1 MKLTARISGVLL
13 SVLLVVGLG
22 LRLAHLDQRS
32 MWTDELFTL
41 AIAQYHPLIPQ
52 AGQPAYRQIQVMEI
66 VDSDTFLTAKA
77 AEQSPPLNDLLVK
90 ASVSV
95 LGSTEIAARLPAAL
109 LACALLAWLAFFA
122 WRQTDPNLRRV
133 LHWSVFLLTLY
144 PALLMY
150 AQEGRAYS
158 PGVSLIGMGGL
169 LWMLRWRDGWRDWR
183 PPGWTEILLLC
194 LASFTHYNATLLVAL
209 LLLPDAVMS
218 IQRRS
223 TRGVIR
229 LVALGVLVLAW
240 IALNAHAIFF
250 TASGGVAWATTAKGY
265 QFVTTAALDAMA
277 TLHPAWL
284 GLAALLLVAMMGM
297 NYRGA
302 RRQPYFAR
310 PVAQRLYA
318 LAAMT
323 LAYLALAGK
332 VAEMAGMEHPRYYIF
347 IIPFVAIAMAMV
359 LAEIRSARG
368 TVAVALAFV
377 ALAPASTRLEQ
388 SYNHDDF
395 RAMALTAVRESDPDT
410 VFLYPL
416 PPLRDAYRVYLHRY
430 LGADPMQRMVEIG
443 AEQDIQRV
451 CEQLKTK
458 THVVALGY
466 AWGRSIINA
475 VYGTCGQQWPA
486 RSAENFHNTF
496 TEHWRRQ

>member
-1 MKLTARISGVLL
+1 
-13 SVLLVVGLG
+13 
-22 LRLAHLDQRS
+22 
-32 MWTDELFTL
+32 
-41 AIAQYHPLIPQ
+41 
-52 AGQPAYRQIQVMEI
+52 MEI
-66 VDSDTFLTAKA
+66 VDTDTFLTAKA

-90 ASVSV
+90 ASLSL
-95 LGSTEIAARLPAAL
+95 LGPTEIAVRLPAAL
-109 LACALLAWLAFFA
+109 LACTLLAWLAVFA
-122 WRQTDPNLRRV
+122 WRQTDPYLRRV
-133 LHWSVFLLTLY
+133 LHWSVFLMALY
-144 PALLMY
+144 PVLLMY

-169 LWMLRWRDGWRDWR
+169 LWMLRWRDGWRNWR
-183 PPGWTEILLLC
+183 PPGWTEVLLLC

-209 LLLPDAVMS
+209 LLLPDGVMS
-218 IQRRS
+218 IRRRS
-223 TRGVIR
+223 AQGMIR
-229 LVALGVLVLAW
+229 LLTLGVLVLAW

-265 QFVTTAALDAMA
+265 QFVNTAALDALA

-284 GLAALLLVAMMGM
+284 GLATLLLVAMMGM

-302 RRQPYFAR
+302 KQQPYFAR

-318 LAAMT
+318 LTALT

-359 LAEIRSARG
+359 LAEIRSAWG
-368 TVAVALAFV
+368 TVAVALAFA
-377 ALAPASTRLEQ
+377 ALAPASARLEQ
-388 SYNHDDF
+388 SHNQDDF
-395 RAMALTAVRESDPDT
+395 RAMALAAVRESDLST

-416 PPLRDAYRVYLHRY
+416 PPLRDVYRVYLHRY

-443 AEQDIQRV
+443 AEQDVQRV

-458 THVVALGY
+458 THVVALGH
-466 AWGRSIINA
+466 AWGQSIVNA
-475 VYGTCGQQWPA
+475 VYGACGHQWPA

-496 TEHWRRQ
+496 AEHWRRQ